1 MTSFIS
7 HLNKAFESRVRLGI
21 MSLLMIHDQLD
32 FSALKNQLAITDG
45 NMASHMTALEKL
57 KYIQVQKKFIGKKPN
72 TTYSATPSG
81 KKAFQSHLAALEA
94 IIHQRNNSSTSK
106 K

>member
-1 MTSFIS
+1 MTSLIS

-32 FSALKNQLAITDG
+32 FSALKSQLAITDG

-57 KYIQVQKKFIGKKPN
+57 KYIQVRKKFIGKKPN
-72 TTYSATPSG
+72 TTYSATLSG

-94 IIHQRNNSSTSK
+94 IIHQRNNSSTSQK
-106 K
+106 